1 MLSFLFAVPRGT
13 HHPYTHPS
21 IHASTHPA
29 FCVYV
34 SGKGVGFLF
43 WHSGFI
49 KHDGSCKPK
58 LFAPWSGCTWFL
70 WFCSKLILFLGV
82 HQQTCS
88 IQSTSWWILGLVES
102 SLCFGYAFVLVA
114 ELFGGRNALACVP
127 SHSKF
132 LWQATRRYI
141 YWNLRSLGIQRTLAA
156 HNPGSGYCNNWQ
168 SAAFTA
174 TNKLQYNSAVCGGR
188 KAKNQWISTPV
199 VVATGHVIHAILDSY
214 SWGKKSHEEEAWC
227 VCSTVEFMQVN

>member
-1 MLSFLFAVPRGT
+1 MVRLHMISVVL
-13 HHPYTHPS
+13 
-21 IHASTHPA
+21 
-29 FCVYV
+29 
-34 SGKGVGFLF
+34 
-43 WHSGFI
+43 
-49 KHDGSCKPK
+49 
-58 LFAPWSGCTWFL
+58 
-70 WFCSKLILFLGV
+70 
-82 HQQTCS
+82 QQTHFVFG
-88 IQSTSWWILGLVES
+88 STPSDVFHSVDKLMNPGTGRES

-114 ELFGGRNALACVP
+114 ELFGGWNALACVP